1 MSRGS
6 REVYLPLAT
15 GPLAAPDGRS
25 VVVVGGGLAGVAAAT
40 VLAERG
46 VEVTLVEK
54 ECYLGGRAGA
64 WSERLSSGESFEMER
79 GFHAFFRQ
87 YYNLRALLR
96 RIDPELDLLAPLE
109 DYPILGP
116 NGEVQSFRDLPR
128 RTPFN
133 VISLTARSPALGLA
147 DLVRVNGRRALEMLT
162 YDAER
167 TYGRRDG
174 MSAGEY
180 LDSLRFPPRARHLLF
195 DVFSHSFFNPEY
207 EMSAGE
213 LLMMFHFYFT
223 GNPEGLVFD
232 VARAPFSKSIWEPF
246 THYLESLGVRIQ
258 TGTSAR
264 TVRRLES
271 GRWSVITGRGA
282 LQAEGVVLAVTVP
295 ALKKLVAASPDL
307 DEPAWR
313 RGIEGLDLTNPFA
326 VWRLWLDR
334 PTERGR
340 APFVGTTGLGP
351 LDNISLYHLFEDESR
366 AWYEKHGGAVVEL
379 HAYAIEPDQD
389 DGELR
394 MRLLDA
400 LHNVY
405 PETRNSGILEER
417 YLVRRDC
424 PAFAPG
430 SHASRPGVET
440 AFEGVTLAGDFVKL
454 PIPSALME
462 RAVASGFLAANYLL
476 ARDRVRSEPIRSIPP
491 RGLLAGVPLRR
502 PFLSRP
508 L

>member
-1 MSRGS
+1 MARGS
-6 REVYLPLAT
+6 REVHLPLAT
-15 GPLAAPDGRS
+15 GHRAAPDGRS
-25 VVVVGGGLAGVAAAT
+25 AVVAGGGLAGVAAAT

-54 ECYLGGRAGA
+54 ESYLGGRAGA
-64 WSERLSSGESFEMER
+64 WNERLSSGESFEMER

-87 YYNLRALLR
+87 YYNLRSLLR
-96 RIDPELDLLAPLE
+96 RIDPELELLAPLE

-116 NGEVQSFRDLPR
+116 DGEVQSFRGLPS

-147 DLVRVNGRRALEMLT
+147 DLVRVNGRRALEMLA

-180 LDSLRFPPRARHLLF
+180 LDSLSFPPRARRLLF
-195 DVFSHSFFNPEY
+195 DVFSHSFFNPEG

-232 VARAPFSKSIWEPF
+232 VARRPFSRSIWDPF
-246 THYLESLGVRIQ
+246 GRYLESLGVSVQ

-264 TVRRLES
+264 AIRRLEG
-271 GRWSVITGRGA
+271 GRWGVMTGRGA
-282 LQAEGVVLAVTVP
+282 FKADGLVLAVTVP
-295 ALKKLVAASPDL
+295 ALKNLVAESPDL

-313 RGIEGLDLTNPFA
+313 RGIEGLELTNPFA
-326 VWRLWLDR
+326 VWRLWMDR

-366 AWYEKHGGAVVEL
+366 EWYERHGGAIVEL
-379 HAYAIEPDQD
+379 HAYAVEAGAD
-389 DGELR
+389 DEELR
-394 MRLLDA
+394 AQLLGA
-400 LHNVY
+400 LHELY
-405 PETRNSGILEER
+405 PETRNARILEER
-417 YLVRRDC
+417 YLVRQDC

-430 SHASRPGVET
+430 SYATRPRVET
-440 AFEGVTLAGDFVKL
+440 PFEGVTVAGDFVKL

-476 ARDRVRSEPIRSIPP
+476 ARDRVRSEAIRSVPP
-491 RGLLAGVPLRR
+491 RGLLAGVP
-502 PFLSRP
+502 F
-508 L
+508 